1 LETFREEV
9 TTELQKA
16 ADAKCVFKET
26 CAAYRAHVET
36 IGKVF
41 TQITSRAQNLLAA
54 VEVHL
59 YNATAD
65 EGDAVHF

>member
-1 LETFREEV
+1 METFREEV

-26 CAAYRAHVET
+26 CAAYRARVED

-41 TQITSRAQNLLAA
+41 TQITSRAQKLLAA
-54 VEVHL
+54 VELHTH
-59 YNATAD
+59 NATTD